1 MKSILVVAAM
11 IKCKDKYLFI
21 KQDKKGRAFP
31 GCLMLVGGKIEE
43 SETPEEAIKREVLEE
58 VDIKLD
64 KVIPF
69 DFDNEITMYKGEEAQ
84 LIALRYTAEVKDF
97 YAKPGSDAKEI
108 FWLTKEELLQY
119 NQNPMTE
126 RFLQKLGLITKGDT

>member
-1 MKSILVVAAM
+1 MKNILVVAVM

-21 KQDKKGRAFP
+21 KQDKEGRAFP
-31 GCLMLVGGKIEE
+31 GCLMTVGGKIEE
-43 SETPEEAIKREVLEE
+43 NETPEESIKREVLEE

-69 DFDNEITMYKGEEAQ
+69 DFDSEITMYKGEKSQ
-84 LIALRYTAEVKDF
+84 LIALRYTTEVKEF

-108 FWLTKEELLQY
+108 FWLAKDELLKY
-119 NQNPMTE
+119 EQNPMTK
-126 RFLQKLGLITKGDT
+126 RFLYKLGLISKRDI